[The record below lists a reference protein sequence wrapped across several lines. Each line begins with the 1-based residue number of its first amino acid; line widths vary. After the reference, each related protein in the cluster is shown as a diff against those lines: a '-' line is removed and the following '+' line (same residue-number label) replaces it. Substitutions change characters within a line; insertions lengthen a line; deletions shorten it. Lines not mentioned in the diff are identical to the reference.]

1 MHVAVA
7 VIVQQQQVLISLRKP
22 EQHLGGFWEFPGGKV
37 ETDESVVDALGREI
51 FEELG
56 LQIQHAEPLVEIN
69 HDYPDKSVCLDV
81 WWVEKFNG
89 EPVGKEQQQIKWC
102 PITEL
107 AEQVFPEANKPIVE
121 AIQQHI

>member
-7 VIVQQQQVLISLRKP
+7 VIMQQQQVLISLRKP

-37 ETDESVVDALGREI
+37 ETDESVIGALGREI

-56 LQIQHAEPLVEIN
+56 LQIQQAEPLIEIN

-81 WWVEKFNG
+81 WWVDQFSGK
-89 EPVGKEQQQIKWC
+89 PVGKEQQQIKWC
-102 PITEL
+102 PIKEL
-107 AEQVFPEANKPIVE
+107 ADQVFPEANKPIVE
-121 AIQQHI
+121 AIQQHN